1 MSPREQELEEQVAY
15 LSRQVRELTGKDEAA
30 EYRAEFG
37 MSKQEA
43 EVLAM
48 LVSRPGMPQSTGA
61 VYDHVFLRPNG
72 DGPEW
77 HAVKVVVYHVRRKLR
92 LAGFK
97 DAIQTLYGN
106 GYWISPRIAA
116 RIRERAGL

>member
-15 LSRQVRELTGKDEAA
+15 LSRQVRDLTGRDHAA
-30 EYRAEFG
+30 EYRAAFG

-43 EVLAM
+43 ELLAL
-48 LVSRPGMPQSTGA
+48 LVSRPGMPQSTGSI
-61 VYDHVFLRPNG
+61 YDHVFLHPTG

-77 HAVKVVVYHVRRKLR
+77 QAVRVVVYHVRRKLR

-97 DAIQTLYGN
+97 DAIKTLYGN
-106 GYWISPRIAA
+106 GYRIDPRIAA